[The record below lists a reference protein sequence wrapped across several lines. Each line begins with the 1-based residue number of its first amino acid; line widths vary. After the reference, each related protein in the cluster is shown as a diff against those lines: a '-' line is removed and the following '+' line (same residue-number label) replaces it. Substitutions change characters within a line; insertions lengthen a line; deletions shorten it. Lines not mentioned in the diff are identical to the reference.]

1 MIDYCCITSSDLHT
15 PSEEYEAC
23 RSEYNDAQKGL
34 VENIVNVARTY
45 LPLFH
50 TYSSIIA
57 QLDVLLSFAEV
68 SSTSVIPITRPTLL
82 DITKNNCIIHIFNI
96 L

>member
-1 MIDYCCITSSDLHT
+1 MNDSRYFTCSDLHT

-23 RSEYNDAQKGL
+23 RSEYHNAQKDL

-68 SSTSVIPITRPTLL
+68 SSTSVIPFTRPTLL
-82 DITKNNCIIHIFNI
+82 DITKNNCSIHI
-96 L
+96 